1 MAVKTFTAGEKLTAA
16 DTNTYLANGG
26 LVYITQASWATGATI
41 TISNCFT
48 STYNHYRIIGA
59 NVAASSSSTVTI
71 QLTSGGTAATTNYGR
86 QRLYAQTTTVGAT
99 GSTGEASS
107 VYGFL
112 NGTSTSHFITD
123 IFNPNVATSTYFIT
137 EENYRDTDRPFIE
150 KNHGLH
156 TTATAYDGFKI
167 TSTNNLTSGTWF
179 VYGYR
184 MS

>member
-1 MAVKTFTAGEKLTAA
+1 MAVKTFTTGEVLTAA
-16 DTNTYLANGG
+16 DTNTYLNNGG
-26 LVYITQASWATGATI
+26 LVYITQASWATGATV

-59 NVAASSSSTVTI
+59 NVAATSSSTVTI
-71 QLTSGGTAATTNYGR
+71 QLTTGGTPAATNYGR
-86 QRLYAQTTTVGAT
+86 QRLYVQTTTVGAT

-112 NGTSTSHFITD
+112 AGTSTSHFVTD
-123 IFNPNVATSTYFIT
+123 MFNPNVATSTYFIT
-137 EENYRDTDRPFIE
+137 EEIYRDGNAPYID
-150 KNHGLH
+150 KNNGLH
-156 TTATAYDGFKI
+156 TTATAYDGFRI